1 MLDFL
6 VEFAKLMLREQGEF
20 FPFGAGM
27 THEGE
32 MTSLG
37 ADAGHRRPTSRELI
51 ALLHSHLV
59 EQASSG
65 AIKAS
70 GICMDVRIQP
80 PGSDTKSDAI
90 CVELEHRSGE
100 AIHVFLAYVI
110 RSRGDVSYGEIFATP
125 GEQVIFVPVAG

>member
-27 THEGE
+27 TDEGE

-37 ADAGHRRPTSRELI
+37 ADAGHRRPTSSELI

-59 EQASSG
+59 EQASAG

-80 PGSDTKSDAI
+80 PDSDTKSDAI
-90 CVELEHRSGE
+90 CVELEHRAGE
-100 AIHVFLAYVI
+100 TVHVFLPYVI
-110 RSRGDVSYGEIFATP
+110 SGSGEVSYGEIFATP
-125 GEQVIFVPVAG
+125 GERVIFLPVAG